1 MASNCKHMVSGH
13 NIAAV
18 RFRTR
23 FVRVTVAPMAGRRTH
38 DIVPAGFA
46 GELARGVMRLFD
58 DLGQSCVAELS
69 LGNGR
74 RVDVMA
80 LDRGGLLT
88 VVEIKT
94 STADYRSDRKWQEY
108 LAYCDAFYFAVPETF
123 DRSLLPEG
131 IGVIVA
137 DGWGGAILSP
147 SPEYRLAPARRK
159 AVTLR
164 FARTAGLRLMRLERP
179 ELS

>member
-1 MASNCKHMVSGH
+1 MD
-13 NIAAV
+13 
-18 RFRTR
+18 
-23 FVRVTVAPMAGRRTH
+23 FVPDGLAG
-38 DIVPAGFA
+38 D
-46 GELARGVMRLFD
+46 LARGVMRLFG
-58 DLGQSCVAELS
+58 DLGHSCVAELP

-94 STADYRSDRKWQEY
+94 SAADYRSDRKWKEY

-123 DRSLLPEG
+123 DRSVLPDG
-131 IGVIVA
+131 VGVIVA
-137 DGWGGAILSP
+137 DPWGGAILAP

-159 AVTLR
+159 AVILR
-164 FARTAGLRLMRLERP
+164 FARTAGQRLMRRDRP
-179 ELS
+179 QLP

>member
-1 MASNCKHMVSGH
+1 MPG
-13 NIAAV
+13 IQ
-18 RFRTR
+18 
-23 FVRVTVAPMAGRRTH
+23 AG
-38 DIVPAGFA
+38 DFIPDGLAGD
-46 GELARGVMRLFD
+46 LARGVMRLFG
-58 DLGQSCVAELS
+58 DLGQSCLAELP

-94 STADYRSDRKWQEY
+94 TAADYRSDAKWREY

-123 DRSLLPEG
+123 DRSLLPDRVG
-131 IGVIVA
+131 IIVA
-137 DGWGGAILSP
+137 DGWGGAILTAA
-147 SPEYRLAPARRK
+147 PEFKLGPARRK

-164 FARTAGLRLMRLERP
+164 FARTAGRRLMRLHRP
-179 ELS
+179 DYSQPAV